1 MGAVT
6 VQSYPILCHWVRS
19 TPRSKSNENNGCRI
33 FHFDR
38 TLYWIPTCLQ
48 IAHNIFTCLLDCA
61 MERWEVVDTKV
72 IASKVHR
79 LDHCDTIRSRSELSR
94 AQQSWQP
101 SKMLFKTKYYLQQF
115 IGIKQKTTMY
125 QTQTEDTSTQNR
137 RLVYV
142 FICLWIERA
151 SKSPTFSKVAFRAA
165 SCPAQ
170 HHTSESA
177 RAYQLGLG
185 LRQLL

>member
-1 MGAVT
+1 MET
-6 VQSYPILCHWVRS
+6 KLFSWSSFRSYQISSMQISANMDIRTNIYGGCYGPKLPHLVSLSQVNAPLKIQW
-19 TPRSKSNENNGCRI
+19 NNGCTI

-101 SKMLFKTKYYLQQF
+101 SKMLFNTKYYLQPF
-115 IGIKQKTTMY
+115 IGIKQK
-125 QTQTEDTSTQNR
+125 NN
-137 RLVYV
+137 YV
-142 FICLWIERA
+142 SNTKWRHIHPKQKVSLCL
-151 SKSPTFSKVAFRAA
+151 
-165 SCPAQ
+165 
-170 HHTSESA
+170 
-177 RAYQLGLG
+177 
-185 LRQLL
+185 